1 MSEIIYEPRAFW
13 SIAHIDTQLG
23 AQRDGDA
30 VFPSNRLL
38 FGQNDFLNGEKYPV
52 TLRYLCVDA
61 PGYVWDTYTDGAA
74 LSQSNFRNDRVAV
87 LDRARLSI
95 AVMGRHYYNRDFM
108 NAVQLG
114 AIPTSEPRL
123 DIDPDVAGVTHS
135 NPRLFNVFRWAF
147 DEDMIL
153 ANDGAAEFWLSGIR
167 IPGFAGLTAPVAADL
182 PTATVAFHQGP
193 LRGTSRGAGAFW
205 SGSGRRATFDPLTS
219 SNSPIPRDGFANSA
233 LVPLS
238 TEAWPSTTRFN
249 AQQFLA
255 QAPNGFPGT
264 VNIVKGFSVAL
275 DQTDWDAY
283 LRGEA
288 GVSAQGIL
296 ASVGGY
302 IGTRA
307 RNAQGRSG
315 TQAWW
320 WRPGAPLSLVSPTQT
335 TARVYKLHSP
345 ITLAPG
351 DSLRVQLEVPDAV
364 SVPGVVGDVD
374 SHYQLG
380 VSLCGEAAIRG

>member
-1 MSEIIYEPRAFW
+1 MSDIIYEPRAFW
-13 SIAHIDTQLG
+13 SIANIDTQEG
-23 AQRDGDA
+23 AQRDGVA

-38 FGQNDFLNGEKYPV
+38 FGQNDFLNGEKYPI

-61 PGYVWDTYTDGAA
+61 PGYVWDTFTDGTA
-74 LSQSNFRNDRVAV
+74 LDQENFRNDRVAV

-108 NAVQLG
+108 DAVEIG

-123 DIDPDVAGVTHS
+123 DLDPDAAITQS
-135 NPRLFNVFRWAF
+135 NPRLFNTFRWTF

-167 IPGFAGLTAPVAADL
+167 IPGFAGLTAPVEADL
-182 PTATVAFHQGP
+182 PVATIAFHQGP
-193 LRGTSRGAGAFW
+193 LKGTNRGAGAFW
-205 SGSGRRATFDPLTS
+205 SGSSRRARFSPLTS
-219 SNSPIPRDGFANSA
+219 ANPPIPRDGFANSA
-233 LVPLS
+233 LLPLS

-255 QAPNGFPGT
+255 QTPNGFPGT
-264 VNIVKGFSVAL
+264 VNIVKGFSVAI
-275 DQTDWDAY
+275 DQVAWDSY

-288 GVSAQGIL
+288 GVGAQGIL

-320 WRPGAPLSLVSPTQT
+320 WRPGAPLSLVSPTMT
-335 TARVYKLHSP
+335 TARVYKLHTP

-351 DSLRVQLEVPDAV
+351 DSLRVQLETPDAV
-364 SVPGVVGDVD
+364 NVPGVGNVD
-374 SHYQLG
+374 SYYQLG